1 MSRPRELQNR
11 FDNLS
16 NREIAEIVIK
26 ELTSAEI
33 EYSFG
38 DEGITWIEDIEPVW
52 AVSWHNYY
60 EGSHTELFSNKE
72 AAIECYRYRY
82 KNVDSIHLDRVF
94 ICSRFNPS
102 AKLPANEIDIETIE
116 STS

>member
-1 MSRPRELQNR
+1 MSRPKELQNR

-16 NREIAEIVIK
+16 DKEIAEIVIK
-26 ELTSAEI
+26 ELENAEI

-38 DEGITWIEDIEPVW
+38 DEGITWIEDQEPVW

-82 KNVDSIHLDRVF
+82 KKVDSIHIDYVF
-94 ICSRFNPS
+94 ICSKFNPS
-102 AKLPANEIDIETIE
+102 AKFSHEEIDVELDK
-116 STS
+116 

>member
-1 MSRPRELQNR
+1 MSRLRELQNR

-16 NREIAEIVIK
+16 DREIAEIVIK
-26 ELTSAEI
+26 ELENAEI

-38 DEGITWIEDIEPVW
+38 DGGITWIENTEPVW
-52 AVSWHNYY
+52 TVSWHNYY

-82 KNVDSIHLDRVF
+82 KKVDSIHLDYVF
-94 ICSRFNPS
+94 ICSQFNPLTKFS
-102 AKLPANEIDIETIE
+102 REEIDIEAE
-116 STS
+116 E

>member
-16 NREIAEIVIK
+16 DKEIAEIVLK
-26 ELTSAEI
+26 ELDDAGI

-38 DEGITWIEDIEPVW
+38 DEGISWIENNDDVW

-82 KNVDSIHLDRVF
+82 KKVDSIHLDHVP
-94 ICSRFNPS
+94 IYWKFNPN
-102 AKLPANEIDIETIE
+102 AKLPDEKFEVE
-116 STS
+116 VEE